1 MSPDELRAKWQ
12 ARTEELERLG
22 ALVPAGPLCRAVLED
37 LAQLRPEDDEEIL
50 SLREAAE
57 YSGYSEDHLSR
68 LVKQGRLRTLR
79 PPGSRGRYAFQ
90 KADLP
95 QKPGQ
100 RHTVPAGVHD
110 LASRLYG
117 GKEGRNGHF

>member
-1 MSPDELRAKWQ
+1 MSPNELRAKWQ
-12 ARTEELERLG
+12 ARADELERLG
-22 ALVPAGPLCRAVLED
+22 ALVPAGPLCRALLDD
-37 LAQLRPEDDEEIL
+37 LAQLGKEEAEAAL

-57 YSGYSEDHLSR
+57 FSGYSKDHLSR
-68 LVKQGRLRTLR
+68 LVKQGKLRTLR

-90 KADLP
+90 RADLP
-95 QKPGQ
+95 QKPGA

-110 LASRLYG
+110 LASRLYR